1 MTKIVFIDYTGH
13 ETEVEA
19 TDGDAVMETALNN
32 NIDGIVAD
40 CGGACACATC
50 HVFVE
55 NAFRTLTGEP
65 DDMED
70 SMLDL
75 ATGRTERSRLSC
87 QIEVRSEP
95 DGLRVKTPE
104 VQG

>member
-19 TDGDAVMETALNN
+19 TDGDSVMETALNN
-32 NIDGIVAD
+32 NIDGVVAE

-50 HVFVE
+50 HVFVDD
-55 NAFRTLTGEP
+55 AFHTLTGEP

-87 QIEVRSEP
+87 QIQVRPEL
-95 DGLRVKTPE
+95 DGLRVTTPKF
-104 VQG
+104 QG